1 MDAVQYLAQDL
12 WYAYFSAS
20 PLGQRLMGCD
30 TGDLFYINAAG
41 QPIVVVNKSS
51 IAIDLLDR
59 RATKYIDRP
68 ANIVGWEITTGGLF
82 YAFGRFDDVFVI
94 FVYIPNCNTYI
105 LQLPSHAQ
113 GLPRGHQQAG
123 DPWP

>member
-1 MDAVQYLAQDL
+1 M
-12 WYAYFSAS
+12 
-20 PLGQRLMGCD
+20 LGARITVCRLQCFPFGKRLISRD

-82 YAFGRFDDVFVI
+82 YAFGRFDDVFVM
-94 FVYIPNCNTYI
+94 FVCVPDCDAYI

-113 GLPRGHQQAG
+113 GIPRGHQ
-123 DPWP
+123 